1 MTYTKSCDIIY
12 YTRKRVKNKFNKWR
26 RIYGRKRIEN
36 PQTCLNCQ
44 YHETYYTK
52 CTTTFCKHKGILLQI
67 AKVTKTMY
75 LRRMEKKTGKITRDF
90 HKEVASEVVTK
101 MAKDILI
108 IAQILCDDKID
119 EREESK

>member
-1 MTYTKSCDIIY
+1 MEEKESKTPKH
-12 YTRKRVKNKFNKWR
+12 
-26 RIYGRKRIEN
+26 
-36 PQTCLNCQ
+36 CLNCQ

-52 CTTTFCKHKGILLQI
+52 CTTTFSKHKMGYCCKLQ
-67 AKVTKTMY
+67 KVTKNHDTCEEWK
-75 LRRMEKKTGKITRDF
+75 RKSGKITRDF

-101 MAKDILI
+101 MAKDILV

>member
-1 MTYTKSCDIIY
+1 MEEKELKTPKH
-12 YTRKRVKNKFNKWR
+12 
-26 RIYGRKRIEN
+26 
-36 PQTCLNCQ
+36 CLSCQ

-52 CTTTFCKHKGILLQI
+52 CGLTF
-67 AKVTKTMY
+67 Y
-75 LRRMEKKTGKITRDF
+75 REKRGYCSQQQKLTENHDTCEEWKRKSGKITRDF

>member
-1 MTYTKSCDIIY
+1 M
-12 YTRKRVKNKFNKWR
+12 
-26 RIYGRKRIEN
+26 
-36 PQTCLNCQ
+36 Q
-44 YHETYYTK
+44 
-52 CTTTFCKHKGILLQI
+52 
-67 AKVTKTMY
+67 KVTKNHV
-75 LRRMEKKTGKITRDF
+75 LAKNGKENPGKITRDF